1 MAHLGMSDN
10 GQMDEDADFL
20 LAGLALG
27 AVAFLIARQQNQPWF
42 EETGTYAVDEYGQQT
57 GTSEGATVQ
66 YAPEVNPEETG
77 GFFDVGL
84 PGDGFFKGMIGT
96 MRIKDVRP
104 EMLYNPNVQAF
115 LRVIRTGE
123 GTADSGGYSR
133 LFGGGQFTSFAWHP
147 NVRVPYGATYSTAAG
162 AYQIVKKTWEWI
174 AQELG
179 LKDFSPA
186 SQDMAALA
194 LLAYRGALDD
204 VLAGNFDAAL
214 RKASKEWAS
223 LPYSTAGQPKISLAK
238 AQQIFFDGGGTVT
251 T

>member
-1 MAHLGMSDN
+1 
-10 GQMDEDADFL
+10 MDEDSDFL

-27 AVAFLIARQQNQPWF
+27 VVAFLIARQQGQPWF
-42 EETGTYAVDEYGQQT
+42 EETGTYAVDEYGQPT
-57 GTSEGATVQ
+57 DTSANTSEGATVQ
-66 YAPEVNPEETG
+66 NAPEINPEETG
-77 GFFDVGL
+77 GFFDVAL
-84 PGDGFFKGMIGT
+84 PGDGFFKGMIGA
-96 MRIKDVRP
+96 MRIKDVKP

-123 GTADSGGYSR
+123 GTADNGGYSR
-133 LFGGGQFTSFAWHP
+133 LFGGGQFSSFAWHP
-147 NVRVPYGATYSTAAG
+147 NIPVPYGKTFSTAAG
-162 AYQIVKKTWEWI
+162 AYQIVKNTWEWI
-174 AQELG
+174 AKELG

-186 SQDMAALA
+186 SQDLAALG

-238 AQQIFFDGGGTVT
+238 AQQIFFNSGGTVT